1 MLLLQKLSDLPLEM
15 MESVLIRTFL
25 LLYRSDLT
33 EGDADHVQFMHG
45 SSINSA
51 EQRAFTLLVSVCSY
65 WHQSVTGWS
74 RSPTTRR
81 QLKKLIERE

>member
-15 MESVLIRTFL
+15 MESVLTRTFL
-25 LLYRSDLT
+25 LLYQSDLM
-33 EGDADHVQFMHG
+33 EADADRVQFMPG
-45 SSINSA
+45 SSINA
-51 EQRAFTLLVSVCSY
+51 EKRAFTMLVSVCWY